1 MDRDVE
7 VHFSDRT
14 EEERANTV
22 LTSRQFD
29 AAPSATRP
37 TEQVRLIR
45 FAAQQLANER
55 LRVSSEHKD
64 LEVLRVEMND
74 EIAQLEKA
82 DMVQS
87 TLSIDGE
94 ALPSVLLDVGA
105 RQFGAAVVQDVL
117 VMVSGDADFVSSK
130 FVSTTQVRTFRLPH
144 VEA

>member
-1 MDRDVE
+1 
-7 VHFSDRT
+7 
-14 EEERANTV
+14 
-22 LTSRQFD
+22 
-29 AAPSATRP
+29 
-37 TEQVRLIR
+37 
-45 FAAQQLANER
+45 
-55 LRVSSEHKD
+55 
-64 LEVLRVEMND
+64 MND